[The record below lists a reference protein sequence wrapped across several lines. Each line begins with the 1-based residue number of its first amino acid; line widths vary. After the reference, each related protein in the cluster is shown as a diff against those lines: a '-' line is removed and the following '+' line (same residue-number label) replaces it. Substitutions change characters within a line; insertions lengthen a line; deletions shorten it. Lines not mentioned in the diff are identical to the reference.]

1 MKENTEFTITMLGE
15 FSISY
20 RGNTISD
27 NDNRS
32 KKPWNLLEYLIT
44 NRTREIS
51 QSELIDKL
59 WESKDSSNPA
69 GALKV
74 LLHRVRKSLEELEYS
89 GAEGL
94 IIQSRGMYSWNNNVL
109 INIDADTFT
118 QLITEASDE
127 SLPADTRIS
136 LYKDAFALYK
146 GDFLARNSREI
157 WVIPISVK
165 LHSLFV
171 NGIHTCC
178 DLLFEAKRYTE
189 IEQLCRQA
197 IKIEALDEKLYYRFI
212 HALTLSGK
220 QQEAINE
227 YNNVTDMFFN
237 KFGISPSAELKS
249 LYREIVKTKNTLELD
264 LYTIM
269 EDLKEQRSSSKG
281 AFFCEYEFFKDI
293 FQLESRTCARSGD
306 SIYICL
312 MTLNLPQSG
321 NPKQKFQNKVMDDLQ
336 NCIHDTLR
344 RGDVYSRYSVTQF
357 IILLPTTSFENG
369 QMVLERILSLFH
381 KKYTRKNMA
390 VQYKLL
396 PLEPVM

>member
-1 MKENTEFTITMLGE
+1 MKESADFTITMLGE
-15 FSISY
+15 FSITHK
-20 RGNTISD
+20 GNTISD

-32 KKPWNLLEYLIT
+32 KKPWNLLEYLVT
-44 NRTREIS
+44 NRKKEIS
-51 QSELIDKL
+51 QRELIDKL
-59 WESKDSSNPA
+59 WEDNDSNNPA

-74 LLHRVRKSLEELEYS
+74 LLHRVRKSLEDLEYS
-89 GAEGL
+89 GVEGL
-94 IIQSRGMYSWNNNVL
+94 IIQNRGLYSWNNQVPVT
-109 INIDADTFT
+109 IDADEFEV
-118 QLITEASDE
+118 LIEKASDE
-127 SLPADTRIS
+127 SLNAESRIA

-157 WVIPISVK
+157 WVIPIAVRY
-165 LHSLFV
+165 HSMYITGV
-171 NGIHTCC
+171 HTCC
-178 DLLFEAKRYTE
+178 DLLLEAKRYGE
-189 IEQLCRQA
+189 IEQICRQA
-197 IKIEALDEKLYYRFI
+197 IRIEALDEKLYYRFI
-212 HALTLSGK
+212 QALTLSGK

-237 KFGISPSAELKS
+237 KFGISPSSELKS
-249 LYREIVKTKNTLELD
+249 LYRDVVKTRNTLELD

-269 EDLKEQRSSSKG
+269 EDLKEQRTSHG

-312 MTLNLPQSG
+312 MTLNLPASA
-321 NPKQKFQNKVMDDLQ
+321 NPKQKYQNKVMDDLQ
-336 NCIHDTLR
+336 TCIHDTLR
-344 RGDVYSRYSVTQF
+344 RGDVYARYSVTQF

-381 KKYTRKNMA
+381 KKYTRKNMN

-396 PLEPVM
+396 PLEPTL